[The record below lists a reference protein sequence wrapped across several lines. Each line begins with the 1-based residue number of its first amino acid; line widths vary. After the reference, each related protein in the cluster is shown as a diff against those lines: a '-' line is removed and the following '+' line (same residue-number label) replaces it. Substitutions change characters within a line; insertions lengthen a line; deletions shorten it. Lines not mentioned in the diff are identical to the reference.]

1 MLDKI
6 IEYSNYKFML
16 AGIFAKENHIVE
28 KARQNKQFKDS
39 FYTYDNLI
47 KLLEILRG
55 SLGFEM
61 FDSEKIETIKKA
73 MKYYIKECKEENQEV
88 VGICKKI
95 LWQTMIPFRK
105 STDDFYKQEYE
116 TRYKQSCNEITEEI
130 KQQIDAEMINDSY
143 NLSILILYMQGETV
157 ELEYCDIP
165 FLHSINTFID
175 ECPEILYEDKIY
187 EYIDRVIDE
196 NKLYQDDKELQR
208 LNSEI
213 TDLFEKLIEDDKI
226 LSEQLMMQA
235 YFSLIFIEDI
245 NASIKEFYSSSR
257 AEDVFNQDILNILY
271 SYIAENQDTCM
282 FDSARLNNLRTLLL
296 AFHKEGIL
304 SNQKLNELKVLL
316 NKSIDIEYERK
327 NQEFYIST
335 LEAYNSHLSQKVLNY
350 NKTKNLINIFIQNTG
365 QVMSQLLEISID
377 SKDIADDNFISFYLN
392 YLMDKYPLIRE
403 NPIYID
409 RIMDILLYN
418 DIYLKIQQNKD
429 DIAILSN
436 RELQEKINKLRK

>member
-6 IEYSNYKFML
+6 IEYSNYKLML

-116 TRYKQSCNEITEEI
+116 TRYKQSCNEITEEV

-175 ECPEILYEDKIY
+175 ECPEILYENKIY

-213 TDLFEKLIEDDKI
+213 TDLFEKLTEDDKI

-235 YFSLIFIEDI
+235 YFSLIFSEDI

-257 AEDVFNQDILNILY
+257 EEDIFNQDILSILY
-271 SYIAENQDTCM
+271 SYILENQDTCM
-282 FDSARLNNLRTLLL
+282 FDSARLNNLRELLL
-296 AFHKEGIL
+296 AFHQEGIL

-335 LEAYNSHLSQKVLNY
+335 LEAYNSHLSQKVLDY

-365 QVMSQLLEISID
+365 QAMSQLLEISID